1 MELQIAILAPLVGI
15 AVKVFHQPTIFIAIS
30 FLPYG
35 LIIFHFYFLK
45 IFLAMIYMEV
55 ARQNPIRQDTNNNM
69 ATIKIKIQAASTN
82 LPI

>member
-1 MELQIAILAPLVGI
+1 MELQITILAPLVGI
-15 AVKVFHQPTIFIAIS
+15 AVKVFHHPAIFVAIS

-45 IFLAMIYMEV
+45 IFLVMIYMEV
-55 ARQNPIRQDTNNNM
+55 AKQNPIKQDTNSSM